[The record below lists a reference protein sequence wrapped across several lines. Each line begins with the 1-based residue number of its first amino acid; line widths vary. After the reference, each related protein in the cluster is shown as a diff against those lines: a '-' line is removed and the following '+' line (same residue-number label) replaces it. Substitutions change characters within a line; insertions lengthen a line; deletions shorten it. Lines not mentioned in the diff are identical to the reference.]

1 MAMDR
6 EGRSL
11 SIAVE
16 QRADVMIVHLVGEVD
31 LNVSPKLRAK
41 LKEVTTKKA
50 PFLVIDMAGV
60 PYIDSS
66 GVATLVECLQSVSRY
81 QGKLHLCSLTP
92 RASGVF
98 EISRL
103 DTVFRI
109 FGTLEEAIKS

>member
-1 MAMDR
+1 MDR

-11 SIAVE
+11 AIEIEERQGAT
-16 QRADVMIVHLVGEVD
+16 IVHLVGEVD
-31 LNVSPKLRAK
+31 LNVSPKLRSR
-41 LKEVTTKKA
+41 LKELTSQRKA
-50 PFLVIDMAGV
+50 LVIIDMASV

-81 QGKLHLCSLTP
+81 HGVLRLCSLTK

-109 FGTLEEAIKS
+109 YPTLEEALKA